1 MAAPNLIVQL
11 PAKRALS
18 APFALAALAALAALG
33 QPTRLQIFRLLMRRE
48 PKGLPAGAIAEI
60 IGCPQNTLS
69 SHLGIL
75 ARAGLVRGTRNG
87 RSIAYRA
94 DVEGIRSVLAFLVS
108 DCCGGRPE
116 VCGLGDAIRRPSVRC
131 KR

>member
-1 MAAPNLIVQL
+1 MPAPNLIVRL

-18 APFALAALAALAALG
+18 APFALPALAALG
-33 QPTRLQIFRLLMRRE
+33 QPTRLEIFRLLMRRE
-48 PKGLPAGAIAEI
+48 PKGVPAGAIAEI

-87 RSIAYRA
+87 RSIVYRA
-94 DVEGIRSVLAFLVS
+94 NVEGMRSLLAFLVN

-116 VCGLGDAIRRPSVRC
+116 VCGLGDASCGPSVR
-131 KR
+131 RRR